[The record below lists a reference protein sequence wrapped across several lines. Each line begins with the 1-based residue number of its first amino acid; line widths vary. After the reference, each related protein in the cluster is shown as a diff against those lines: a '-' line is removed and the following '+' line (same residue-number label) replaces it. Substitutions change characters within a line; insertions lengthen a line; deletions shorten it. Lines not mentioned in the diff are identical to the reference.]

1 MPPTTPNGA
10 GAATKRGGG
19 AATVLFSCT
28 LVIFATL
35 LVPLAYL
42 SALMDGVI
50 APSGGAL
57 GADRLA
63 SALCSPVALGV
74 VAVLALVAAGGVVFA
89 SIHRLR
95 AVLLA
100 LGVSLLVTAVL
111 TALVA
116 FLWAPLTGLLGDAW
130 GQTLTGTSG
139 FYASWSLPCACVMFA
154 VGAVLLSAYVSVGL
168 AERSRA

>member
-1 MPPTTPNGA
+1 MSPITTNGA
-10 GAATKRGGG
+10 GAATERGGG

-28 LVIFATL
+28 LVVFATL

-42 SALMDGVI
+42 SALMGGVI

-57 GADRLA
+57 GTDRLA
-63 SALCSPVALGV
+63 TVLCSPVALGV
-74 VAVLALVAAGGVVFA
+74 VAVLALIAAGGVVFA

-95 AVLLA
+95 GALLA
-100 LGVSLLVTAVL
+100 LGVSLLATAAL

-130 GQTLTGTSG
+130 GQALAGTSG